1 MLWGGW
7 SSGVCGGCCCW
18 GGWCGIGVVMIGFV
32 GVFSPAVLLHKCVDS
47 HHIYRVCAITRLV
60 RSHILKGTPIR
71 FQHYHAG
78 YGRDRLTYTRV
89 HGRQSFFG
97 ISSSLNFYLSRRLP
111 RNSSAKSWLPFSRL
125 GVVRIQWPELLARWY
140 CFANVGLPAPNSLTI
155 SLSWSSHA
163 SLCSARA
170 LLTTVEPWWVLR

>member
-1 MLWGGW
+1 
-7 SSGVCGGCCCW
+7 
-18 GGWCGIGVVMIGFV
+18 MIGFV

-60 RSHILKGTPIR
+60 RSHILKGTPIC

-111 RNSSAKSWLPFSRL
+111 RNSSAKSWLPFSLL
-125 GVVRIQWPELLARWY
+125 GVLRSQCPELPARWY
-140 CFANVGLPAPNSLTI
+140 CLSSLY
-155 SLSWSSHA
+155 SFLGQASPPCALHVRCRLLLSGDEYCGSH
-163 SLCSARA
+163 
-170 LLTTVEPWWVLR
+170 PQ